1 MRINTNDLTLK
12 KNYLISLSLDNLI
25 KLFFFMSN
33 IGSYE
38 ERLKKFDWSVA
49 ENELEYRD
57 GDIINIGWYC
67 SDRICQKGKGEK
79 TALYYE
85 GFGGIEKRFT
95 FNDLRLAG
103 NTIGTFLTNL
113 GLKNEDRICLFMDR
127 IPELFFS
134 FLGILKIGAI
144 VQPLFSAF
152 GDESLYVRLADAQ
165 TRAIITQRK
174 QLYKIRKI
182 HEKLPFLEFII
193 IVDHIKTKELEDK
206 EISFSFDESIPVEK
220 MNIFPTKAESPSV
233 LHYTS
238 GTTGQPKGVKHVHYS
253 LISQYLTTKWVLDL
267 QENDI
272 YWCTAD
278 PGWVTGTSYGIIG
291 PWSMGIAQCV
301 LDAGFSAQAWY
312 KFIEKYRIT
321 MWYSSPTAIRSL
333 MKAGDEIVKS
343 YNLSSLRHLA
353 SVGEPLNSEAV
364 IWSEKI
370 FGKPFHDTFW
380 QTETGSIMITNFPG
394 MKIKP
399 GSMGKPFP
407 GVTGV
412 VLDQVKYEPLKEPD
426 KIGFIA
432 FRPGWPAMMRAYWN
446 NQKKYRDKFVN
457 GWYLSGDKANIDN
470 EGYFWFVGR
479 DDDVINTG
487 GHLVSPFE
495 VESALLEH
503 PAVGES
509 AVVAKPDD
517 VNMEVVKAFITLKP
531 GFTPSKNLE
540 LEIMNFIRKKLSS
553 LAMPQEIEYMDNL
566 PKTRSG
572 KIMRRLLHAKEWG
585 ENLGDISTLEND

>member
-1 MRINTNDLTLK
+1 
-12 KNYLISLSLDNLI
+12 
-25 KLFFFMSN
+25 
-33 IGSYE
+33 
-38 ERLKKFDWSVA
+38 
-49 ENELEYRD
+49 
-57 GDIINIGWYC
+57 
-67 SDRICQKGKGEK
+67 
-79 TALYYE
+79 
-85 GFGGIEKRFT
+85 
-95 FNDLRLAG
+95 
-103 NTIGTFLTNL
+103 
-113 GLKNEDRICLFMDR
+113 
-127 IPELFFS
+127 
-134 FLGILKIGAI
+134 
-144 VQPLFSAF
+144 
-152 GDESLYVRLADAQ
+152 
-165 TRAIITQRK
+165 
-174 QLYKIRKI
+174 
-182 HEKLPFLEFII
+182 
-193 IVDHIKTKELEDK
+193 
-206 EISFSFDESIPVEK
+206 
-220 MNIFPTKAESPSV
+220 
-233 LHYTS
+233 
-238 GTTGQPKGVKHVHYS
+238 
-253 LISQYLTTKWVLDL
+253 
-267 QENDI
+267 
-272 YWCTAD
+272 
-278 PGWVTGTSYGIIG
+278 
-291 PWSMGIAQCV
+291 MGIAQCV

-353 SVGEPLNSEAV
+353 SVGEPLNPEAV

-412 VLDQVKYEPLKEPD
+412 VLDQEKYEPLKETD

-446 NQKKYRDKFVN
+446 NPKKYRDKFVN